1 MEFNDDTISKLKFI
15 GKIQKGEK
23 INVKHMFI
31 QPEGLATKISRSFI
45 HLDSRGN
52 TLNLV
57 KTTLNQSFTILYS
70 LSSNSTFSN
79 KSVCIHIIEDIK
91 KSKDGIKNL
100 KLTYSSD
107 VMLCC
112 QLDCLLQEIDSK
124 VGELLERYPDLLK
137 PPILPENSDIG
148 VKPSFSPL

>member
-52 TLNLV
+52 TLNLI

-70 LSSNSTFSN
+70 LSSNSNFSG
-79 KSVCIHIIEDIK
+79 KSVCIHIIEDIR
-91 KSKDGIKNL
+91 KSKEGIKNL
-100 KLTYSSD
+100 KLTYSAD
-107 VMLCC
+107 LMLCC
-112 QLDCLLQEIDSK
+112 QLECLLQEIDAK
-124 VGELLERYPDLLK
+124 LGELAEKYPELFKTGENLEVAKTY
-137 PPILPENSDIG
+137 N
-148 VKPSFSPL
+148 PLV

>member
-52 TLNLV
+52 TLTLI

-70 LSSNSTFSN
+70 LSSNSNFGG

-91 KSKDGIKNL
+91 KSKEGIKNL
-100 KLTYSSD
+100 KLTYSAD
-107 VMLCC
+107 LMLCC
-112 QLDCLLQEIDSK
+112 QLECLLQEIDAK
-124 VGELLERYPDLLK
+124 LGELAEKYPELFKTGENLEMTKTY
-137 PPILPENSDIG
+137 N
-148 VKPSFSPL
+148 PLV